1 MPLTMR
7 PRALVVKI
15 MFREIK
21 ALIDKEIRLELRQKY
36 ALNGM
41 ILYVVST
48 VYVCYLSFRLKS
60 NQIDKITWN
69 TLFWIILLFTA
80 TNAIA
85 KSFTQERFGR
95 LLYYYTLANPVA
107 IILSKILYN
116 TLLMLVLALV
126 GFGVYAIVMGNPVGD
141 IGMYL
146 VSIMLGAIGFASSLS
161 MVAGIASKAENN
173 ATLMAILSFPI
184 IIPMLIMLLK
194 ISKNALDGLD
204 RGNSM
209 DEILT
214 LLAIDAIVLVLSV
227 ILFPYLW
234 RS

>member
-1 MPLTMR
+1 ML
-7 PRALVVKI
+7 K
-15 MFREIK
+15 EIK

-60 NQIDKITWN
+60 NQIDKVTWN

-107 IILSKILYN
+107 IIISKILYN

-126 GFGVYAIVMGNPVGD
+126 GFGVYAVVMGNPVGD

-146 VSIMLGAIGFASSLS
+146 ISIVLGAIGFASSLT

-204 RGNSM
+204 RGSSM
-209 DEILT
+209 DEVLT
-214 LLAIDAIVLVLSV
+214 LLAIDTIVLVLSV

>member
-1 MPLTMR
+1 ML
-7 PRALVVKI
+7 K
-15 MFREIK
+15 EIK

-95 LLYYYTLANPVA
+95 QLYYYTLANPVA
-107 IILSKILYN
+107 IIISKILYN

-126 GFGVYAIVMGNPVGD
+126 GFGVYAVVMGNPVGD

-146 VSIMLGAIGFASSLS
+146 ISIVLGAIGFASSLT

-184 IIPMLIMLLK
+184 IIPILIMLLK

-204 RGNSM
+204 RGSSI
-209 DEILT
+209 DEVLT

>member
-1 MPLTMR
+1 MKEML
-7 PRALVVKI
+7 K
-15 MFREIK
+15 EIK

-107 IILSKILYN
+107 IIISKILYN

-126 GFGVYAIVMGNPVGD
+126 GFGVYAVVMGNPVGD

-146 VSIMLGAIGFASSLS
+146 VSIILGAIGFASSLT

-204 RGNSM
+204 RGSSL
-209 DEILT
+209 DEVLT

-227 ILFPYLW
+227 ILFPFLW

>member
-1 MPLTMR
+1 
-7 PRALVVKI
+7 

-41 ILYVVST
+41 LLYIVST
-48 VYVCYLSFRLKS
+48 IYVCYLSFRMKTNS
-60 NQIDKITWN
+60 IDKLTWN

-80 TNAIA
+80 MNAIA

-95 LLYYYTLANPVA
+95 LLYYYTLASPVG
-107 IILSKILYN
+107 IILSKIIYN

-126 GFGVYAIVMGNPVGD
+126 GFGVYAVVMGNPVED
-141 IGMYL
+141 MTIYL
-146 VSIMLGAIGFASSLS
+146 LSIILGAVGFSSTLT
-161 MVAGIASKAENN
+161 MVAGIASKAENS

-184 IIPMLIMLLK
+184 IVPMLLMLLK

-204 RGNSM
+204 RGSST

-214 LLAIDAIVLVLSV
+214 LLAIDGIVLVLSV

>member
-1 MPLTMR
+1 MKTM
-7 PRALVVKI
+7 LK
-15 MFREIK
+15 EIK
-21 ALIDKEIRLELRQKY
+21 SLIDKEIRLELRQKY

-107 IILSKILYN
+107 IIISKILYN
-116 TLLMLVLALV
+116 TLSN
-126 GFGVYAIVMGNPVGD
+126 YD
-141 IGMYL
+141 
-146 VSIMLGAIGFASSLS
+146 SIEWVFMMKGRF
-161 MVAGIASKAENN
+161 
-173 ATLMAILSFPI
+173 
-184 IIPMLIMLLK
+184 
-194 ISKNALDGLD
+194 
-204 RGNSM
+204 
-209 DEILT
+209 
-214 LLAIDAIVLVLSV
+214 
-227 ILFPYLW
+227 
-234 RS
+234 

>member
-1 MPLTMR
+1 ML
-7 PRALVVKI
+7 K
-15 MFREIK
+15 EIK

-48 VYVCYLSFRLKS
+48 IYVCYLSFRLKS
-60 NQIDKITWN
+60 NQIDEITWN

-107 IILSKILYN
+107 IIISKILYN

-126 GFGVYAIVMGNPVGD
+126 GFGVYAVVMGNPVGD
-141 IGMYL
+141 MGMYL
-146 VSIMLGAIGFASSLS
+146 ISIVLGAIGFASSLS

-204 RGNSM
+204 RGSSL

>member
-1 MPLTMR
+1 ML
-7 PRALVVKI
+7 K
-15 MFREIK
+15 EIK
-21 ALIDKEIRLELRQKY
+21 ALINKEIQLELRQKY

-41 ILYVVST
+41 ILYIVST

-80 TNAIA
+80 MNAIA

-95 LLYYYTLANPVA
+95 LLYYYTLASPEG
-107 IILSKILYN
+107 IILSKIVYN
-116 TLLMLVLALV
+116 TLLMLVLGLV
-126 GFGVYAIVMGNPVGD
+126 GFGVYAIVMGNPVED
-141 IGMYL
+141 IGLYL
-146 VSIMLGAIGFASSLS
+146 LSIVLGAIGFSSTLT
-161 MVAGIASKAENN
+161 MVAGIASKAENSS
-173 ATLMAILSFPI
+173 TLMAILSFPI

-204 RGNSM
+204 RGNSL

-214 LLAIDAIVLVLSV
+214 LLAIDGIVLVLSV

>member
-1 MPLTMR
+1 ML
-7 PRALVVKI
+7 K
-15 MFREIK
+15 EIK

-48 VYVCYLSFRLKS
+48 IYVCYLSFRLKS

-107 IILSKILYN
+107 IIISKILYN

-126 GFGVYAIVMGNPVGD
+126 GFGVYAVVMGNPVGD
-141 IGMYL
+141 VQMYL
-146 VSIMLGAIGFASSLS
+146 VSIVLGAVGFASSLS

-204 RGNSM
+204 RGSSM

>member
-1 MPLTMR
+1 MR
-7 PRALVVKI
+7 PRALVAKR
-15 MFREIK
+15 MLKEIK

-107 IILSKILYN
+107 IIISKILYN

-126 GFGVYAIVMGNPVGD
+126 GFGVYAVIMGNPVGD

-146 VSIMLGAIGFASSLS
+146 VSIVLGAIGFASSLS

-204 RGNSM
+204 RGSSL
-209 DEILT
+209 DEVLT

>member
-1 MPLTMR
+1 ML
-7 PRALVVKI
+7 K
-15 MFREIK
+15 EIK

-48 VYVCYLSFRLKS
+48 IYVCYLSFRLKS

-107 IILSKILYN
+107 IIISKILYN

-126 GFGVYAIVMGNPVGD
+126 GFGVYAVVMGNPVGD
-141 IGMYL
+141 VQMYL
-146 VSIMLGAIGFASSLS
+146 VSIVLGAIGFASSLS

-204 RGNSM
+204 RGSSL
-209 DEILT
+209 DEVLT

>member
-1 MPLTMR
+1 ML
-7 PRALVVKI
+7 K
-15 MFREIK
+15 EIK

-107 IILSKILYN
+107 IIISKILYN

-126 GFGVYAIVMGNPVGD
+126 GFGVYAVVMGNPVGD

-146 VSIMLGAIGFASSLS
+146 ISIVLGAIGFASSLT

-204 RGNSM
+204 RGSSM
-209 DEILT
+209 DEVFT
-214 LLAIDAIVLVLSV
+214 LLAIDTIVLVLSV

>member
-1 MPLTMR
+1 ML
-7 PRALVVKI
+7 K
-15 MFREIK
+15 EIK

-60 NQIDKITWN
+60 NQIDKVTWN

-107 IILSKILYN
+107 IIISKILYN

-126 GFGVYAIVMGNPVGD
+126 GFGVYAVVMGNPVGD

-146 VSIMLGAIGFASSLS
+146 ISIVLGAIGFASSLT

-204 RGNSM
+204 RGSSI
-209 DEILT
+209 DEVLT

>member
-1 MPLTMR
+1 ML
-7 PRALVVKI
+7 K
-15 MFREIK
+15 EIK
-21 ALIDKEIRLELRQKY
+21 ALIDKEIRFELRQKY

-95 LLYYYTLANPVA
+95 LLYYYTLANPIA
-107 IILSKILYN
+107 IIISKILYN

-126 GFGVYAIVMGNPVGD
+126 GFGVYAVVMGNPVGD

-146 VSIMLGAIGFASSLS
+146 LSIILGAIGFASSLT
-161 MVAGIASKAENN
+161 MVAGIASKAENS

-204 RGNSM
+204 RSSSM
-209 DEILT
+209 DEVFT

-227 ILFPYLW
+227 ILFPFLW

>member
-1 MPLTMR
+1 MKTM
-7 PRALVVKI
+7 LK
-15 MFREIK
+15 EIK
-21 ALIDKEIRLELRQKY
+21 SLIDKEIRLELRQKY

-107 IILSKILYN
+107 IIISKILYN

-146 VSIMLGAIGFASSLS
+146 ISIILGAIGFASSLT
-161 MVAGIASKAENN
+161 MVAGIASKAENS

-204 RGNSM
+204 RGSSI
-209 DEILT
+209 DEIFT
-214 LLAIDAIVLVLSV
+214 LIAIDAIVLVLSV

>member
-1 MPLTMR
+1 ML
-7 PRALVVKI
+7 K
-15 MFREIK
+15 EIK

-107 IILSKILYN
+107 IIISKILYN

-126 GFGVYAIVMGNPVGD
+126 GFGVYVVVMGNPVGD

-146 VSIMLGAIGFASSLS
+146 ISIVLGAIGFASSLT

-204 RGNSM
+204 RGSSM
-209 DEILT
+209 DEVFT

>member
-1 MPLTMR
+1 ML
-7 PRALVVKI
+7 K
-15 MFREIK
+15 EIK
-21 ALIDKEIRLELRQKY
+21 SLIDKEIRLELRQKY

-48 VYVCYLSFRLKS
+48 VYICYLSFRLKS

-107 IILSKILYN
+107 IIISKILYN

-126 GFGVYAIVMGNPVGD
+126 GFGVYAVVMGNPVGD

-146 VSIMLGAIGFASSLS
+146 ISIVLGAIGFASSLT

-204 RGNSM
+204 RGSSM
-209 DEILT
+209 DEVFT

>member
-1 MPLTMR
+1 ML
-7 PRALVVKI
+7 K
-15 MFREIK
+15 EIK

-107 IILSKILYN
+107 IIISKILYN

-126 GFGVYAIVMGNPVGD
+126 GFGVYAVVMGNPVGD

-146 VSIMLGAIGFASSLS
+146 VSIVLGAIGFASSLT

-204 RGNSM
+204 RGSSM
-209 DEILT
+209 NEVFT

>member
-1 MPLTMR
+1 M
-7 PRALVVKI
+7 I
-15 MFREIK
+15 REIK

-48 VYVCYLSFRLKS
+48 IYVCYLSFRLKS

-107 IILSKILYN
+107 IIISKILYN

-126 GFGVYAIVMGNPVGD
+126 GFGVYAVVMGNPVGD

-146 VSIMLGAIGFASSLS
+146 LSIVLGAIGFASSLS

-204 RGNSM
+204 RGSSL

>member
-1 MPLTMR
+1 ML
-7 PRALVVKI
+7 K
-15 MFREIK
+15 EIK

-60 NQIDKITWN
+60 NQIDKVTWN

-107 IILSKILYN
+107 IIISKILYN

-126 GFGVYAIVMGNPVGD
+126 GFGVYAVVMGNPVGD
-141 IGMYL
+141 VGMYL
-146 VSIMLGAIGFASSLS
+146 ISIVLGAIGFASSLT
-161 MVAGIASKAENN
+161 MVAGITSKAENS

-184 IIPMLIMLLK
+184 IIPMLIMLLR

-204 RGNSM
+204 RSSSM
-209 DEILT
+209 DEVLT

>member
-1 MPLTMR
+1 ML
-7 PRALVVKI
+7 K
-15 MFREIK
+15 EIK

-41 ILYVVST
+41 ILYVIST
-48 VYVCYLSFRLKS
+48 IYVCYLSFRLKS
-60 NQIDKITWN
+60 NQIDKVTWN

-107 IILSKILYN
+107 IIISKILYN
-116 TLLMLVLALV
+116 TLLMLVLSLV
-126 GFGVYAIVMGNPVGD
+126 GFGVYAVVMGNPVGD

-146 VSIMLGAIGFASSLS
+146 LSIVLGAIGFASSLT

-204 RGNSM
+204 RGSSM
-209 DEILT
+209 DEVFT
-214 LLAIDAIVLVLSV
+214 LLAIDGIVLALSV

>member
-1 MPLTMR
+1 MR
-7 PRALVVKI
+7 PRALVAKN
-15 MFREIK
+15 MLKEIK

-107 IILSKILYN
+107 IIISKILYN

-126 GFGVYAIVMGNPVGD
+126 GFGVYAVVMGNPVAD
-141 IGMYL
+141 VGMYL
-146 VSIMLGAIGFASSLS
+146 MSIVLGAIGFASSLT

-204 RGNSM
+204 RGSSM

>member
-1 MPLTMR
+1 ML
-7 PRALVVKI
+7 K
-15 MFREIK
+15 EIK

-48 VYVCYLSFRLKS
+48 IYVCYLSFRLKS

-107 IILSKILYN
+107 IIISKILYN

-126 GFGVYAIVMGNPVGD
+126 GFGVYAVVMGNPVGD

-146 VSIMLGAIGFASSLS
+146 LSIVLGAIGFASSLS

-204 RGNSM
+204 RGSSL
-209 DEILT
+209 DEVLT
-214 LLAIDAIVLVLSV
+214 LLAIDVIVFVLSV

>member
-1 MPLTMR
+1 MCL
-7 PRALVVKI
+7 RALVAKN
-15 MFREIK
+15 MLKEIK

-48 VYVCYLSFRLKS
+48 IYVCYLSFRLKS

-107 IILSKILYN
+107 VIISKILYN

-126 GFGVYAIVMGNPVGD
+126 GFGIYAVVMGNPVGD

-146 VSIMLGAIGFASSLS
+146 VSIVLGAIGFASSLT

-204 RGNSM
+204 RSSSM

>member
-1 MPLTMR
+1 ML
-7 PRALVVKI
+7 
-15 MFREIK
+15 REIK

-107 IILSKILYN
+107 IIISKILYN

-126 GFGVYAIVMGNPVGD
+126 GFGVYAVVMGNPVGD

-146 VSIMLGAIGFASSLS
+146 VSIILGAIGFASSLT

-204 RGNSM
+204 RGNSI
-209 DEILT
+209 DEVFT

>member
-1 MPLTMR
+1 ML
-7 PRALVVKI
+7 K
-15 MFREIK
+15 EIK

-95 LLYYYTLANPVA
+95 LLYYYTLANPIA
-107 IILSKILYN
+107 IIISKILYN

-126 GFGVYAIVMGNPVGD
+126 GFGVYAVVMGNPVGD

-146 VSIMLGAIGFASSLS
+146 LSIILGAIGFASSLT
-161 MVAGIASKAENN
+161 MVAGIASKAENS

-204 RGNSM
+204 RSSSM
-209 DEILT
+209 DEVFT

-227 ILFPYLW
+227 ILFPFLW